1 MNVKLTPQ
9 CGGVF
14 WFRDYFFFFAVVV
27 LLGVFSFWVLFLQI
41 GIEVRHT
48 VF

>member
-14 WFRDYFFFFAVVV
+14 WFRGVFFAVVV
-27 LLGVFSFWVLFLQI
+27 LLGVCFYFFL
-41 GIEVRHT
+41 T
-48 VF
+48 NWD